1 MLLSCPE
8 CHAQYNMTPAQ
19 LGDEG
24 RNVRCTTCRHVW
36 FQKPE
41 QAQQPSTQRPAM
53 PPEQSHPTTSVK
65 TFEALLQ
72 SAKTADTAHR
82 SEPIPDAVNPIM
94 RQHEIMPTVVTN
106 NPLGVG
112 SAQFGILVFLLL
124 NFLTAMGLL
133 IALKPITTHFPQT
146 ALLYKAVG
154 FKITSPEDDLRLSAF
169 TAERRANTPHA
180 ILAID
185 GKMTNITEH
194 DAAYPSLYIA
204 LKDKDNILK
213 EWTLKSMP
221 ANITAGETKPVKI
234 QLKDAPDGGKT
245 LEIHIAKN

>member
-1 MLLSCPE
+1 
-8 CHAQYNMTPAQ
+8 MTPAQ

-24 RNVRCTTCRHVW
+24 RNVRCTTCKHVW

-41 QAQQPSTQRPAM
+41 QPQQPSTQRPA
-53 PPEQSHPTTSVK
+53 EQHHTPASINNSSV
-65 TFEALLQ
+65 FEALLQ
-72 SAKTADTAHR
+72 NAKAAETAHR
-82 SEPIPDAVNPIM
+82 SEPIPDGVNPIM
-94 RQHEIMPTVVTN
+94 RQHAIMPTVVTN

-133 IALKPITTHFPQT
+133 IALKPITSHFPQT
-146 ALLYKAVG
+146 VLFYKAIG

-194 DAAYPSLYIA
+194 DAAYPPLYIA
-204 LKDKDNILK
+204 LKDKDTILK